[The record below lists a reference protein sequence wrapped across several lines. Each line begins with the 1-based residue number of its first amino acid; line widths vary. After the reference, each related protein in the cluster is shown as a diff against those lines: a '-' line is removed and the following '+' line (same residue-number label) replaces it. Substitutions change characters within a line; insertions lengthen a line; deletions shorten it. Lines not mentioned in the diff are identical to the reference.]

1 MQPPRVLI
9 CVVVRYLVVAV
20 AEPITYHGTIP
31 SVGIGILVIWL
42 DNTSIGW
49 LEILAS
55 RRLDLYNRFIVAR
68 R

>member
-9 CVVVRYLVVAV
+9 CVFVRCLVVAD
-20 AEPITYHGTIP
+20 AEPRTYHGTIP
-31 SVGIGILVIWL
+31 SVGVGILIIWL
-42 DNTSIGW
+42 DDTSIRW

-55 RRLDLYNRFIVAR
+55 RRLDLYERFIVAR